1 MSFFN
6 HPIGRISVLPE
17 RQVVTPL
24 LESDPLLAARTHFT
38 LSVRR
43 EKAR

>member
-17 RQVVTPL
+17 RQVATPL
-24 LESDPLLAARTHFT
+24 LESDPLLAAWNQFT
-38 LSVRR
+38 LLVRR